1 MTSSNPEDVSPYE
14 TKNSSGVPGEL
25 EIAPAVIAAIV
36 GHAAEQVKGVVRL
49 GTGSLIR
56 SVMNTTRSTE
66 SSKARGVEVEAVRR
80 EAIFDIEL
88 TVEYGHSVPEIV
100 RAVRESVATQLMMQ
114 VGLMAKEVN
123 VKVSAI
129 VFPDKMPTGRV
140 E

>member
-1 MTSSNPEDVSPYE
+1 M
-14 TKNSSGVPGEL
+14 
-25 EIAPAVIAAIV
+25 
-36 GHAAEQVKGVVRL
+36 
-49 GTGSLIR
+49 
-56 SVMNTTRSTE
+56 
-66 SSKARGVEVEAVRR
+66 
-80 EAIFDIEL
+80 
-88 TVEYGHSVPEIV
+88 TVEYGHSIPEIV